1 MNKNAD
7 LLVSNGGG
15 IDLTKDWAKCL
26 LKCMGFV
33 KGKLAV
39 NLEKFKELKEDFLL
53 ESKNTVVMDD
63 IPEDLII
70 KFDQTGLN

>member
-1 MNKNAD
+1 
-7 LLVSNGGG
+7 
-15 IDLTKDWAKCL
+15 
-26 LKCMGFV
+26 MGFV
-33 KGKLAV
+33 KGKACS
-39 NLEKFKELKEDFLL
+39 KSKELKEDFLL